1 MSANN
6 KRSAQWVEGEGSSQS
21 ASKKKAAKSVKK
33 LNGMEMHGTIG
44 GLLKE
49 RKQQK
54 RAIKQYAEDEKEFD
68 SENDEKE
75 YKATKKPSLK
85 QHPKA
90 YKTLD
95 DDDLSDV
102 EFDGWDTKMHMWHL
116 TRRNLQN

>member
-6 KRSAQWVEGEGSSQS
+6 KRSAQWVEGEGSSRS
-21 ASKKKAAKSVKK
+21 ASKNKAAKSVKK
-33 LNGMEMHGTIG
+33 FKLDGNAWYNWWAA
-44 GLLKE
+44 E
-49 RKQQK
+49 RKKAGKTQS
-54 RAIKQYAEDEKEFD
+54 IKQHAE
-68 SENDEKE
+68 DEKE

-102 EFDGWDTKMHMWHL
+102 EFDGLDYEDAHVAFDPEKSPKL
-116 TRRNLQN
+116 D

>member
-6 KRSAQWVEGEGSSQS
+6 KRPAQWVEGEGSSRS
-21 ASKKKAAKSVKK
+21 TSKKKAAKSVKK
-33 LNGMEMHGTIG
+33 FKLDGN
-44 GLLKE
+44 
-49 RKQQK
+49 
-54 RAIKQYAEDEKEFD
+54 AWYNWWAAE
-68 SENDEKE
+68 DEKE

-102 EFDGWDTKMHMWHL
+102 EFDGLDYEDAHVAFDQEKSPKL
-116 TRRNLQN
+116 D